1 MRYVGA
7 VIAVFIVAVAAAITA
22 LTVAV
27 ASTTVPEPK
36 EVARAQATI
45 VYWSDGRSELG
56 RLGEVN
62 RTDIP
67 LAQVPVTVREAV
79 LAAEDRDFYA
89 HRGFSPTGI
98 TRAFVNNLRGGSM
111 QGGSTITQQY
121 AKNAFLTQEQ
131 TYLRKLRELILAL
144 RLETDTNKDDI
155 FQRYLNTVYFGRGA
169 YGIEAAA
176 QAYFR
181 IPAADLTTSQGAALA
196 ALLRAPS
203 VLQPDTEPEALRARW
218 ELVLNA
224 MVEQG
229 WLTPQERAGQE
240 FPQFRADRSTD
251 RYAGPTGFLLQSVRR
266 QLIALGYPESDIGL
280 RGLRVVSTFAREP
293 QQALQRAV
301 RERGPDSGTAG
312 LRVGAVAVDP
322 LTGEIPAMY
331 GGADYLTD
339 QLNNATQAVALAGS
353 TFKPFVLIGAFEQ
366 GIGLDTRWNGDSPR
380 TFAGYQVSNYGG
392 RSYGEVSL
400 LRATALSINTVF
412 VDLGLVVGPAV
423 VAEDAVR
430 AGLPADTL
438 GLTATGALALGPAS
452 PTALDMATA
461 YATFAAQGVRTT
473 TTVIRE
479 VRGANGGVLFTW
491 QPQREQ
497 VMGADVANE
506 ITVALQDAVLR
517 GTGVAAYFGRPAAG
531 KTGTSSDNLSAWF
544 VGYTPQLVAAV
555 MMVKEVDGRPVP
567 LVDVGGLSSVTG
579 GSFPARIWAGFMS
592 EALTGQPVLAFPPDP
607 RIGVPVVP
615 TPTPSLTPLPTDLPT
630 PEPPVDPPVETPT
643 DPAAE
648 PEPSVVPVPPEEPVP
663 VPEPTAAP

>member
-1 MRYVGA
+1 V
-7 VIAVFIVAVAAAITA
+7 VAIAAAVTA

-27 ASTTVPEPK
+27 ATTTVPEPK
-36 EVARAQATI
+36 DVARAQSTI
-45 VYWSDGRSELG
+45 VYWADGRTELG

-67 LAQVPVTVREAV
+67 LAQVPVAVREAV

-98 TRAFVNNLRGGSM
+98 LRAFLNNLRGGST

-131 TYLRKLRELILAL
+131 TYLRKLRELVLAL

-155 FQRYLNTVYFGRGA
+155 FRRYLNTVYFGRGA

-181 IPAADLTTSQGAALA
+181 VPASELSLAQGAALA

-203 VLQPDTEPEALRARW
+203 ALQPEEAPEALRARW
-218 ELVLNA
+218 SLVLDG
-224 MVEQG
+224 MVTQG
-229 WLTPQERAGQE
+229 WLTAEERDAQQ
-240 FPQFRADRSTD
+240 FPDFRANRSGD
-251 RYAGPTGFLLQSVRR
+251 RYAGPTGFLLAAVTRE
-266 QLIALGYPESDIGL
+266 LIALGYPESDIGL
-280 RGLRVVSTFAREP
+280 RGLRVVSTFQRGP
-293 QQALQRAV
+293 QRALQQAV
-301 RERGPDSGTAG
+301 REYGPPAGTPG
-312 LRVGAVAVDP
+312 LRVGAIAVNP
-322 LTGEIPAMY
+322 LTGEVPAMF
-331 GGADYLTD
+331 GGEDYLTD

-366 GIGLDTRWNGDSPR
+366 GIGLGSRWDGNSPR
-380 TFAGYQVSNYGG
+380 TFAGYRVSNYGN

-412 VDLGLVVGPAV
+412 VDLGLVVGPQV

-438 GLTATGALALGPAS
+438 GLTPTGALALGPAS

-461 YATFAAQGVRTT
+461 YATFAAEGVRTT

-479 VRGANGGVLFTW
+479 VRGANGGVQFSW
-491 QPQREQ
+491 EPQREQ

-506 ITVALQDAVLR
+506 ISVALADAVLR

-555 MMVKEVDGRPVP
+555 MMVREEDGVPVP
-567 LVDVGGLSSVTG
+567 LVDIGGVPAVTG
-579 GSFPARIWAGFMS
+579 GSFPARIWGAFMS
-592 EALTGQPVLAFPPDP
+592 EALSGEPVLAFPSDP
-607 RIGVPVVP
+607 GIGVPVEPPPSP
-615 TPTPSLTPLPTDLPT
+615 TPPT
-630 PEPPVDPPVETPT
+630 
-643 DPAAE
+643 
-648 PEPSVVPVPPEEPVP
+648 PEPSVVVVPSPELVPTDPPPGDPNAPIEPPTPEPSVEPVP
-663 VPEPTAAP
+663 VEPTEPAPPAPAQ